1 MQPNQAANELTE
13 DQVLN
18 FLVNTLDREIDI
30 DLGEN
35 AEIDSEDIWD
45 VLVGA
50 TADEDSVSHLCD
62 VSKESP
68 HGNTVLYHLRTKF
81 ELAELERVGET
92 LVQQDILALLP
103 DRPVEVVCDL
113 HLRPYYGEE
122 FDSVEEL
129 YESLAKSGTT
139 TFHGYAT
146 LYARVRDKRYT
157 LAVRRLTRGDTASS
171 ILAEL
176 LGILEGLDPRVKA
189 VYLDREFY
197 DTYCLTLLAAHNYAY
212 VIPIVK
218 WGETIQD
225 ELSRGWSRVIDHEMQ
240 AELDGHSWTV
250 EFPVYIDCTY
260 QQGRYDEE
268 GVARHGYAVDAPF
281 IDTPRQART
290 YYSRRFGIE
299 SSYRLSERS
308 IATTTTQ
315 NPAVRFLY
323 VLISFLLQ
331 NAWRYLHW
339 EYVAS
344 PRRGARR
351 LWPWSF
357 NEFLGMVRRAVETAL
372 AMRRAVPANKPPDD
386 RFER

>member
-13 DQVLN
+13 EQVLN
-18 FLVNTLDREIDI
+18 FLVNTLDEEIDI
-30 DLGEN
+30 ELGEN
-35 AEIDSEDIWD
+35 ADIDSEDIWD

-50 TADEDSVSHLCD
+50 TADEDSVSHLCEI
-62 VSKESP
+62 SEESP
-68 HGNTVLYHLRTKF
+68 HGNTILHHLRTKF
-81 ELAELERVGET
+81 ELSELERVGKT
-92 LVQQDILALLP
+92 LIQQDILELLP
-103 DRPVEVVCDL
+103 DRPVEVAADL

-122 FDSVEEL
+122 YDSKEEL
-129 YESLAKSGTT
+129 YESLAKAGTT

-146 LYARVRDKRYT
+146 LYARVRNKRYT
-157 LAVRRLTRGDTASS
+157 LAVRRLTDGDTASS

-176 LGILEGLDPRVKA
+176 LGVLEGLDLEVKA

-197 DTYCLTLLAAHNYAY
+197 DTYCLTLLAAHNCAY
-212 VIPIVK
+212 VMPIVK
-218 WGETIQD
+218 WGEAIQT
-225 ELSRGWSRVIDHEMQ
+225 ELSEGWSRVIDHDLRGEI
-240 AELDGHSWTV
+240 DGHTWTV
-250 EFPVYIDCTY
+250 DFPVYIDCTY
-260 QQGRYDEE
+260 QQGNYGEE

-281 IDTPRQART
+281 IETPRQARK

-299 SSYRLSERS
+299 STYRLSERS
-308 IATTTTQ
+308 IAMTTTQ

-344 PRRGARR
+344 PRQGARR
-351 LWPWSF
+351 LWSWRF
-357 NEFLGMVRRAVETAL
+357 DEFLGMVRRAAETAL
-372 AMRRAVPANKPPDD
+372 AVRRAVPANKPPDD

>member
-1 MQPNQAANELTE
+1 MRPNQAANELTE

-197 DTYCLTLLAAHNYAY
+197 DTYCLRLLAAHNYAY

-290 YYSRRFGIE
+290 HYSRRFGIE

>member
-18 FLVNTLDREIDI
+18 FLVNTLDEEIDI
-30 DLGEN
+30 ELGEN

-50 TADEDSVSHLCD
+50 TADEDSVTHLCD
-62 VSKESP
+62 VSEESP
-68 HGNTVLYHLRTKF
+68 HGNTILHHLRTKF
-81 ELAELERVGET
+81 ELSELERVGET
-92 LVQQDILALLP
+92 LVQQDIIELLP
-103 DRPVEVVCDL
+103 GQPVEVVCDL

-122 FDSVEEL
+122 WNSVEEL
-129 YESLAKSGTT
+129 YESLAKDGTT

-157 LAVRRLTRGDTASS
+157 LAVRRFTRGDTASS

-176 LGILEGLDPRVKA
+176 LGVLEGLDPRVKA

-197 DTYCLTLLAAHNYAY
+197 DTKCLTLLAAHNHAY
-212 VIPIVK
+212 VMPIIK
-218 WGETIQD
+218 WGRTIQD
-225 ELSRGWSRVIDHEMQ
+225 ELSRGWSRVIDHQMQ
-240 AELDGHSWTV
+240 TEFDDHSWTV

-260 QQGRYDEE
+260 QQGKYDEE
-268 GVARHGYAVDAPF
+268 GVARHGHAVDAPF

-323 VLISFLLQ
+323 VLLSFLLQ

-351 LWPWSF
+351 LWPWRF
-357 NEFLGMVRRAVETAL
+357 DEFLGMVRRAVETAL
-372 AMRRAVPANKPPDD
+372 AVRRAVPANKPPDD
-386 RFER
+386 RFTR

>member
-1 MQPNQAANELTE
+1 MDPDQTANELTE
-13 DQVLN
+13 EQVLN
-18 FLVNTLDREIDI
+18 FLVNTLDEEIDI
-30 DLGEN
+30 ELGEN
-35 AEIDSEDIWD
+35 ADIDSEDIWD

-50 TADEDSVSHLCD
+50 TADEDSVSHLCEI
-62 VSKESP
+62 SEGSP
-68 HGNTVLYHLRTKF
+68 HGNTILHHLRTKF
-81 ELAELERVGET
+81 ELAELERVGKT
-92 LVQQDILALLP
+92 LIQQDILELLP
-103 DRPVEVVCDL
+103 DRPVEVVADL

-122 FDSVEEL
+122 YDSEKEL
-129 YESLAKSGTT
+129 YDSLAKAGTT

-146 LYARVRDKRYT
+146 LYARVRNKRYT
-157 LAVRRLTRGDTASS
+157 LAVRRLEDGDTASS

-176 LGILEGLDPRVKA
+176 LGVLEGLDLAVKA

-197 DTYCLTLLAAHNYAY
+197 DTYCLTLLAAHNYAF
-212 VIPIVK
+212 VMPIVK
-218 WGETIQD
+218 WGEAIQA
-225 ELSRGWSRVIDHEMQ
+225 ELSTGWSRVIDHDLQ
-240 AELDGHSWTV
+240 GGIDGHTWTV
-250 EFPVYIDCTY
+250 DFPVYIDCTY
-260 QQGRYDEE
+260 QQGKYDEE

-281 IDTPRQART
+281 IATPRQARK

-299 SSYRLSERS
+299 STYRLSERS
-308 IATTTTQ
+308 IAMTTTQ

-351 LWPWSF
+351 LWSWRF
-357 NEFLGMVRRAVETAL
+357 DEFLGMVRRAAETAL
-372 AMRRAVPANKPPDD
+372 AVRRAVPANKPPDD

>member
-18 FLVNTLDREIDI
+18 FLVNTLDGEIDI

-50 TADEDSVSHLCD
+50 TADEDSVTHLCD
-62 VSKESP
+62 VAEESP
-68 HGNTVLYHLRTKF
+68 HGNTILHHLRTKF
-81 ELAELERVGET
+81 ELAELERVGEA
-92 LVQQDILALLP
+92 LVQQDIIELLP

-113 HLRPYYGEE
+113 HLRPYYGGE
-122 FDSVEEL
+122 FESVEEL
-129 YESLAKSGTT
+129 YESLARDGTT

-146 LYARVRDKRYT
+146 LYARVRNKRYT

-176 LGILEGLDPRVKA
+176 LGILEGLDLRVKA

-197 DTYCLTLLAAHNYAY
+197 DTYCLTLLQAHNYAY
-212 VIPIVK
+212 VMPIIR
-218 WGETIQD
+218 WGSEIQRQ
-225 ELSRGWSRVIDHEMQ
+225 LNRGWSRTIDHGMQ

-250 EFPVYIDCTY
+250 EFPVFIDCTY
-260 QQGRYDEE
+260 QQGKYDEE

-308 IATTTTQ
+308 IANTTTQ

-323 VLISFLLQ
+323 VLLSFLLQ

-344 PRRGARR
+344 RASARRR
-351 LWPWSF
+351 LWSWSF
-357 NEFLGMVRRAVETAL
+357 DEFLGLVRRAAETAL
-372 AMRRAVPANKPPDD
+372 VVRRAVPANKPPDD

>member
-1 MQPNQAANELTE
+1 MDPNQAANELTE
-13 DQVLN
+13 EQVLN
-18 FLVNTLDREIDI
+18 FLVNTLDEEIDI

-35 AEIDSEDIWD
+35 ADIDSEDIWD

-50 TADEDSVSHLCD
+50 TADEDSVSHLCEI
-62 VSKESP
+62 SEESP
-68 HGNTVLYHLRTKF
+68 HANTILHHLRTKF
-81 ELAELERVGET
+81 ELEELERVGKT
-92 LVQQDILALLP
+92 LIQQDILKLLP
-103 DRPVEVVCDL
+103 DRPVEVVADL

-122 FDSVEEL
+122 YESTEEL
-129 YESLAKSGTT
+129 YNSLAKAGTT

-146 LYARVRDKRYT
+146 LYARVRNKRYT
-157 LAVRRLTRGDTASS
+157 LAVRRLTDGDTASS

-176 LGILEGLDPRVKA
+176 LGVLDGLDLEVKA

-197 DTYCLTLLAAHNYAY
+197 DTYCLTLLAAHNYAF
-212 VIPIVK
+212 VMPIVK
-218 WGETIQD
+218 WGEKIQN
-225 ELSRGWSRVIDHEMQ
+225 ELSTGWSRVIDHD
-240 AELDGHSWTV
+240 LRGKIDGHTWTV
-250 EFPVYIDCTY
+250 DFPVYIDCTY
-260 QQGRYDEE
+260 QQGKYDEE

-281 IDTPRQART
+281 IETPRQARKH
-290 YYSRRFGIE
+290 YGRRFGIE
-299 SSYRLSERS
+299 STYRLSERS
-308 IATTTTQ
+308 IANTTTQ

-351 LWPWSF
+351 LWSWRF
-357 NEFLGMVRRAVETAL
+357 DEFLGMVRRAAETAL
-372 AMRRAVPANKPPDD
+372 AVRRAVPANKPPDD

>member
-1 MQPNQAANELTE
+1 M
-13 DQVLN
+13 
-18 FLVNTLDREIDI
+18 
-30 DLGEN
+30 
-35 AEIDSEDIWD
+35 
-45 VLVGA
+45 
-50 TADEDSVSHLCD
+50 
-62 VSKESP
+62 
-68 HGNTVLYHLRTKF
+68 
-81 ELAELERVGET
+81 
-92 LVQQDILALLP
+92 
-103 DRPVEVVCDL
+103 EVVCDL

>member
-1 MQPNQAANELTE
+1 MEANQAASELTE

-18 FLVNTLDREIDI
+18 FLVNTLDEEIDI
-30 DLGEN
+30 ELGEN
-35 AEIDSEDIWD
+35 ADIDSEDIWD

-50 TADEDSVSHLCD
+50 TADEDSVSHLCEISED
-62 VSKESP
+62 SP
-68 HGNTVLYHLRTKF
+68 HGNTILHHLRTKF
-81 ELAELERVGET
+81 ELSELERVGKT
-92 LVQQDILALLP
+92 LIQQDILELLP
-103 DRPVEVVCDL
+103 DRPVEVVADL

-122 FDSVEEL
+122 YESKDEL
-129 YESLAKSGTT
+129 YNSLAKAGTT

-146 LYARVRDKRYT
+146 LYARVRNKRYT
-157 LAVRRLTRGDTASS
+157 LAVRRLTDGDTASS

-176 LGILEGLDPRVKA
+176 LGVLDGLDLEVKA

-197 DTYCLTLLAAHNYAY
+197 DTYCLTLLAAHNYAF
-212 VIPIVK
+212 VMPIVK
-218 WGETIQD
+218 WGEKIQN
-225 ELSRGWSRVIDHEMQ
+225 ELSTGWSRVIDHDLQGEI
-240 AELDGHSWTV
+240 DGHTWTV
-250 EFPVYIDCTY
+250 DFPVYIDCTY
-260 QQGRYDEE
+260 QQGKYDEE

-281 IDTPRQART
+281 IETPRQARKH
-290 YYSRRFGIE
+290 YSRRFGIE

-308 IATTTTQ
+308 VANTTTQ

-351 LWPWSF
+351 LWSWRF
-357 NEFLGMVRRAVETAL
+357 DEFLGMVRRAAETAL
-372 AMRRAVPANKPPDD
+372 AVRRAVPANKPPDD

>member
-1 MQPNQAANELTE
+1 MRPNQAANELTE

-18 FLVNTLDREIDI
+18 FLVNTLDGEIDI

-308 IATTTTQ
+308 IATATTQ

-331 NAWRYLHW
+331 NTWRYLHY

-344 PRRGARR
+344 PRRGARC
-351 LWPWSF
+351 LWPWRF
-357 NEFLGMVRRAVETAL
+357 DEFLRMIRRAAETAL
-372 AMRRAVPANKPPDD
+372 AVRRAVPANKPPDD
-386 RFER
+386 RFRR